1 MRTFTYLPLL
11 ILWSAGLT
19 ASAGIAQEF
28 PTINA
33 PGMRPCRQM
42 TWSLLVD
49 IPHFSAV
56 CLIDKYSI
64 QHLIFG
70 ILFLGIKRRLY
81 YRCNCEQSQ
90 FQIVGLSRQFGLFT
104 YFSHFFCFK
113 LVCEQC
119 PDGPFLLV
127 GDSQALSIIAMR
139 WLRVPAERWI
149 HRDFIW
155 KFGGDLV

>member
-81 YRCNCEQSQ
+81 YRCNCEQCQISGVTPKRHTRWFFAFFYNYHNFQLWIKPSIYLTFRSYCLFLFSQ
-90 FQIVGLSRQFGLFT
+90 LTEKASGNILTTFIPEAFFT
-104 YFSHFFCFK
+104 I
-113 LVCEQC
+113 LV
-119 PDGPFLLV
+119 
-127 GDSQALSIIAMR
+127 
-139 WLRVPAERWI
+139 
-149 HRDFIW
+149 
-155 KFGGDLV
+155 